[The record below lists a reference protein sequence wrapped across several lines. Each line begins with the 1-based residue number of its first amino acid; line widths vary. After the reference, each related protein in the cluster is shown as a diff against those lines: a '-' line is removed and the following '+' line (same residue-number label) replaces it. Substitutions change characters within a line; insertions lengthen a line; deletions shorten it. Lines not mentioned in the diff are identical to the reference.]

1 MSIDLL
7 GRVGFRWRSIK
18 AGPTQCALLRM
29 PPSLGVTSHEPG
41 LPPPTPLAAFLL
53 PSAAGFL
60 EREIATTQSSGQLF
74 VVAAGNLGVDLD
86 EVPLYPASY
95 KTDNMISVAASD
107 SSDKLA
113 DFSNIGQ

>member
-1 MSIDLL
+1 MVLSP
-7 GRVGFRWRSIK
+7 RCT
-18 AGPTQCALLRM
+18 GP
-29 PPSLGVTSHEPG
+29 PPSR
-41 LPPPTPLAAFLL
+41 
-53 PSAAGFL
+53 AGFL

-107 SSDKLA
+107 SSDRLA